1 MELIATLIRLALDAL
16 ELEPQDVSELEIA
29 PSGFNWSV
37 LIGNQEV
44 FISESHYTGK
54 PELQAYHVNC
64 YD

>member
-1 MELIATLIRLALDAL
+1 MELIATLILLALNELD
-16 ELEPQDVSELEIA
+16 LEPQDVSELEIA

-44 FISESHYTGK
+44 FIGKTWYSGK
-54 PELQAYHVNC
+54 PELEAYHVNC